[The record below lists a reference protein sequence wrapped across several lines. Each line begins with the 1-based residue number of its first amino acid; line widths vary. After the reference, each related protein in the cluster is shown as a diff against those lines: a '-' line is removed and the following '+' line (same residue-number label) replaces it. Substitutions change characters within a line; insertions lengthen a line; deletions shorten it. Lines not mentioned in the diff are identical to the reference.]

1 MNNETF
7 KYSRYLNINQ
17 ETRWATM
24 DEMKASCHRIDLNAD
39 FYEGDGE
46 YSGGGI
52 PILSNGQEA
61 YVDNKDTHTLIFG
74 ATGSKKTRLFCMPL
88 IDILAKAGESFV
100 VADPKGELY
109 EKTSG
114 LAKANGYNIVVL
126 NFRDIGKGDMWNP
139 LSLPFDLYHS
149 GNKEAAISIIN
160 DFIAAIS
167 APIRSKSTDVYWAE
181 MASAFALGN
190 LYTLLEC
197 GERDEC
203 NIFNFSRLCSGENVG
218 MLREFAR
225 IIGTDSIPGIQY
237 SMVMNTPEKTYDCIL
252 STLFG
257 MVRIFNTQ
265 PTLAKMLSASSF
277 DIRRFGKEKTAVY
290 VIVPDEKTT
299 YHFLVT
305 LFIKQVYEIQVEE
318 AQREKK
324 RCLPVRLN
332 FLLDEFCNIPTIPD
346 MPAMVSAARSRN
358 MRFYLV
364 AQSMHQLTGKY
375 KEDAETIKGNCE
387 NWIFLTSKEL
397 SLLNEISELCGTVYS
412 ADNRQRRLISVS
424 ELQRLDKSKGEALIM
439 HARQYPSISEFPD
452 IQSYTMFNG
461 YTPPSFYEMAIPEIP
476 QFMLE
481 NLIFDIRHRNIPVPF
496 SNGRYYGDEMEEQ
509 GKDSSYFNTDND
521 GHEDLI

>member
-1 MNNETF
+1 MDVESF
-7 KYSRYLNINQ
+7 KYSPYINVNQ
-17 ETRWATM
+17 ETRWATV
-24 DEMKASCHRIDLNAD
+24 DEIKDSCHHINLND
-39 FYEGDGE
+39 SFYAGDE
-46 YSGGGI
+46 FHSGGGI
-52 PILSNGQEA
+52 PLLSNGQEA
-61 YVDNKDTHTLIFG
+61 YVDNTDTHTLIFG

-126 NFRDIGKGDMWNP
+126 NFREIGKGDMWNP
-139 LSLPFDLYHS
+139 LSLPFDLYHN

-160 DFIAAIS
+160 DFIEAIS
-167 APIRSKSTDVYWAE
+167 LPIRNKSTDVYWSE

-197 GERDEC
+197 GNREEC
-203 NIFNFSRLCSGENVG
+203 NIFNFSRLCSGYNVG
-218 MLREFAR
+218 MLKEFAR
-225 IIGTDSIPGIQY
+225 IIGTNSIPGIQY
-237 SMVMNTPEKTYDCIL
+237 SMVMNTPERTFSCIL
-252 STLFG
+252 STLFS
-257 MVRIFNTQ
+257 MVRVFNTQ
-265 PTLAKMLSASSF
+265 PTLARMLSASSF
-277 DIRRFGKEKTAVY
+277 DIRRFGQEKTAVY

-318 AQREKK
+318 AQRQKK
-324 RCLPVRLN
+324 RILPIRLN

-358 MRFYLV
+358 MRFFLV

-412 ADNRQRRLISVS
+412 ADHRPRRLISVS
-424 ELQRLDKSKGEALIM
+424 ELQRFDKSKGEALII
-439 HARQYPSISEFPD
+439 HGRQYPSISELPD
-452 IQSYTMFNG
+452 IEAYPMFNG
-461 YTPPSFYEMAIPEIP
+461 FEPVPFCQRRIPEIP

-481 NLIFDIRHRNIPVPF
+481 NLIFDIRHRNIAIPF
-496 SNGRYYGDEMEEQ
+496 SDGNYYGNNESHLYDDDEE
-509 GKDSSYFNTDND
+509 TDLSD
-521 GHEDLI
+521 F